1 MRIDIATENDSKSI
15 LELQKVSFHQRG
27 LDYNNMNLKP
37 LVETHE
43 DFFRTFVNYK
53 YLKAIINDI
62 IIGSV
67 RANESNG
74 TCYISRL
81 IVHPNYQRKGIGSK
95 LLLEIEKHFRKT
107 VKRFELFTGESN
119 RKSISI
125 YKNLGYT
132 VNRRSDDYEVPIV
145 FLEKNNIDLNEFV
158 ICNADVSEE
167 RHQNAIKTLV
177 KEYFNWGNSIS
188 IEKYSYNFDIESMY
202 AEFIEE
208 LPKYTYP
215 DGLLKLIEHKNE
227 FIGIGGFKK
236 INETTCELKR
246 MYIQQKYRGN
256 KLGERLLLSLIENA
270 EEYGYEEMRLESARF
285 MINGYALYSQNG
297 FKEIEIYSDVES
309 PKEYQSIIYCMNRK
323 LWPKKK

>member
-1 MRIDIATENDSKSI
+1 MRIEIAIENDSKSI

-27 LDYNNMNLKP
+27 LDYNNMNLIP
-37 LVETHE
+37 LVETHG
-43 DFFRTFVNYK
+43 DFSKTFINYK

-95 LLLEIEKHFRKT
+95 LLLEIEKHFREK

-145 FLEKNNIDLNEFV
+145 YLGKNSIDLNEFV
-158 ICNADVSEE
+158 ICNADVSEK
-167 RHQNAIKTLV
+167 RYQSAIKILV
-177 KEYFNWGNSIS
+177 KEYFNWGNSIT
-188 IEKYSYNFDIESMY
+188 IEKHNYNFDIESMY
-202 AEFIEE
+202 AKFIEE
-208 LPKYTYP
+208 LPMYTYP
-215 DGLLKLIEHKNE
+215 DGLLKLIEYKSKY
-227 FIGIGGFKK
+227 IGIGGFKK

-256 KLGERLLLSLIENA
+256 KIGKLLLLNLIENA
-270 EEYGYEEMRLESARF
+270 EGYGYEEMRLESARF

-297 FKEIEIYSDVES
+297 FEEIEIYSDVES
-309 PKEYQSIIYCMNRK
+309 PKEYQSIIYCMKRK
-323 LWPKKK
+323 LWPIKK